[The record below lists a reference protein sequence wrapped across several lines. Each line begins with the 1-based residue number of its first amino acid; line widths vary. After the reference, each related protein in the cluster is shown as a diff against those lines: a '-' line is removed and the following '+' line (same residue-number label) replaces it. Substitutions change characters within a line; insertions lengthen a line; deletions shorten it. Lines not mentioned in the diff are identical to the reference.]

1 MKSSEVSVNNVSA
14 KFELVQDFFR
24 QPLVLKQVLW
34 NLHVAA
40 DNTGEIKGRF
50 SSHYAFIVFHR
61 GHRKHLERFSK
72 YVQRLQIVQGLC
84 IDGAGI
90 VSGPTADDFRT
101 TTNDRVDCLQAQ
113 YRSAIIHQS
122 MGRTNVHWA
131 RYTAAARHTFPEV
144 PAPAALPAPPPLP
157 NSRGSQ
163 GDPPEVALLHKPAP
177 RKHLRT
183 REPIVRLTRK
193 PSLSWEISLVTIV
206 SDSMKTPNKLLA
218 AILVSFQELL
228 SNGHLKLEF
237 WKAKYVV
244 TRRNELHLFAADH
257 DVFLHPRGQRNRSG
271 GTVILVQKI
280 IVHRQIYIN
289 TNDLEST
296 GAAVHVGAR
305 NYLSAAYFAPS
316 AVPRPNRLTPYLA
329 VGPPSSLAVTS
340 MPSNRYSTAYI
351 EERGETHVAAPVDPT
366 CYPTQLNALPYVID
380 TFVFNRTAASG
391 GSAFNIGPIRPSSR
405 SCSSDNLWHG
415 HPYSNARNPACSLR
429 IYALFH
435 SRHIQTLREALPLV
449 LVVNMIVDN
458 VNFNLCSVA
467 VFLDVSKAFDKIC
480 FEESS
485 VPPCNVDLLRSYQT
499 DRSFRI
505 CINGEISSL
514 RAMDVGEPQDR
525 VLGSVLHLIVWELKV
540 WIHSV

>member
-1 MKSSEVSVNNVSA
+1 
-14 KFELVQDFFR
+14 
-24 QPLVLKQVLW
+24 
-34 NLHVAA
+34 
-40 DNTGEIKGRF
+40 
-50 SSHYAFIVFHR
+50 
-61 GHRKHLERFSK
+61 
-72 YVQRLQIVQGLC
+72 
-84 IDGAGI
+84 
-90 VSGPTADDFRT
+90 
-101 TTNDRVDCLQAQ
+101 
-113 YRSAIIHQS
+113 

-163 GDPPEVALLHKPAP
+163 GDVPTAGKTDMLICFSAAP
-177 RKHLRT
+177 GGYQTSRT
-183 REPIVRLTRK
+183 DR
-193 PSLSWEISLVTIV
+193 
-206 SDSMKTPNKLLA
+206 
-218 AILVSFQELL
+218 
-228 SNGHLKLEF
+228 
-237 WKAKYVV
+237 
-244 TRRNELHLFAADH
+244 
-257 DVFLHPRGQRNRSG
+257 HPRGQRNRSG

-405 SCSSDNLWHG
+405 SCSSDNLFS
-415 HPYSNARNPACSLR
+415 YSFQRYDP
-429 IYALFH
+429 
-435 SRHIQTLREALPLV
+435 T
-449 LVVNMIVDN
+449 
-458 VNFNLCSVA
+458 
-467 VFLDVSKAFDKIC
+467 K
-480 FEESS
+480 
-485 VPPCNVDLLRSYQT
+485 
-499 DRSFRI
+499 
-505 CINGEISSL
+505 
-514 RAMDVGEPQDR
+514 
-525 VLGSVLHLIVWELKV
+525 
-540 WIHSV
+540 